1 MRLKRNRRRV
11 LLGLSTL
18 AMPLGVSAA
27 QAQSRTTWSATEA
40 YDALL
45 ADSARV
51 IDVRSREE

>member
-27 QAQSRTTWSATEA
+27 HAQSRTTWSAAEA

-45 ADSARV
+45 ADSAA
-51 IDVRSREE
+51 